1 MNSLL
6 RWILL
11 IAILGLAA
19 CQPGVSAPNTEG
31 SPSSGPTQ
39 ASNQAY
45 PLETPLSGEQ
55 AYPAADA
62 AETPSEAYPGPGE
75 DLPSSITWEG
85 ARELILSGQVTQVS
99 QLHDLTV
106 TLTLADGRLFE
117 TIEPDIDDVF
127 DVIDECGDPCSDVIV
142 ATE

>member
-11 IAILGLAA
+11 ITILGLAA
-19 CQPGVSAPNTEG
+19 CQPGVSAPNSEG
-31 SPSSGPTQ
+31 SPTQ

-55 AYPAADA
+55 VYPPAEA

-75 DLPSSITWEG
+75 DLPNSITWEG
-85 ARELILSGQVTQVS
+85 ARALILSGQVAQAS

-106 TLTLADGRLFE
+106 TLTLADGRIFE
-117 TIEPDIDDVF
+117 TVEPGIDDVF
-127 DVIDECGDPCSDVIV
+127 DIIEECGDPCSNVIV